1 MHLRSIGLNDE
12 QKLAEGIQSQEAE
25 KPASDESKKEE
36 APKEQPKPEE
46 QKQEQEQKEQQQPP
60 VKVIEIPAED
70 VAVLE
75 KLAGARFATE
85 VVDMFREAQT
95 AEADKRVKPVTSD
108 AVDDKYTRG
117 QIHQEVRRIFQSKV
131 DTTTDDTGAIVATAI
146 RDRRGKK
153 RGRGGAGGG
162 DGGRNRERKNTK
174 PDAEYL
180 HFTLYKDNRDTMDA
194 VSQIARMLRTK
205 PQMIG
210 YAGTKDRRAS
220 TVQRCSVRY
229 THQRSMAGL
238 NGKLWGIST
247 GDYKYCETPI
257 HLGQLLGNE
266 FAITLKNCKMVDED
280 TSKPLSERLET
291 LRTNVGAALEHMSQH
306 GWINYFGQQRFGT
319 HQIGTHEIGMLI
331 LSDKFEEAV
340 TSLLSYD
347 ADIANRAESGETAE
361 DASKRDEF
369 TRHQACMLFR
379 TGKDIDRAC
388 NLMPRRFAA
397 ECCVMRHLTRQP
409 SSKKDYVGALTHITR
424 GLRSMYLHAYQS
436 YVWNHAAS
444 TRWAKYGE
452 KVVKGDLVI
461 AENEAVPLVAGEDQD
476 GDVIINPVEDDDEA
490 PVRAR
495 ALTEEEAASG
505 RYTISDVVLPTPGY
519 EVIYP
524 DNDIGDFFGEF
535 MGREENGG
543 LDPRKMQRMRRE
555 FSLPG
560 RYRKVMNRF
569 LAKPSVEF
577 REYTDEK
584 EQMHPTDVDLIKA
597 AAGNNGEDERESKK
611 TKVEGGDEG
620 ESKEENGEAATTE
633 PAKIAAVVKFQLG
646 RSAYATVTLR
656 ELMGDLQEE

>member
-1 MHLRSIGLNDE
+1 VN
-12 QKLAEGIQSQEAE
+12 
-25 KPASDESKKEE
+25 
-36 APKEQPKPEE
+36 
-46 QKQEQEQKEQQQPP
+46 
-60 VKVIEIPAED
+60 VIEIPAED

-85 VVDMFREAQT
+85 IVEMFREAQT
-95 AEADKRVKPVTSD
+95 AEPDKRVKPIASD
-108 AVDDKYTRG
+108 EVDDKYTRG
-117 QIHQEVRRIFQSKV
+117 QIHQEVRRIFQSRI
-131 DTTTDDTGAIVATAI
+131 DTTTNDTGAIVATAI

-153 RGRGGAGGG
+153 RGRGGGGG
-162 DGGRNRERKNTK
+162 GGGGGGAKRERKDNR
-174 PDAEYL
+174 PAGEYL
-180 HFTLYKDNRDTMDA
+180 HFTLFKDNRDTMDA

-220 TVQRCSVRY
+220 TAQRCSVRY
-229 THQRSMAGL
+229 THQRGMAGL

-247 GDYKYCETPI
+247 GDYEYKGAPI
-257 HLGQLLGNE
+257 HLGDLLGNE
-266 FAITLKNCKMVDED
+266 FTITLKNCKMVDED
-280 TSKPLSERLET
+280 TSKPLSERLEA
-291 LRTNVGAALEHMSQH
+291 LRANVGVALEHMTEH

-331 LSDKFEEAV
+331 LGDKFEEAV
-340 TSLLSYD
+340 ISLLSYD
-347 ADIANRAESGETAE
+347 EEIAERAENGEQAE

-369 TRHQACMLFR
+369 ARNQACMLFCTR
-379 TGKDIDRAC
+379 KDIDRAV

-397 ECCVMRHLTRQP
+397 ECCVVRHLTRQP
-409 SSKKDYVGALTHITR
+409 SSKKDFVGALTHITR

-444 TRWAKYGE
+444 TRWVKHGE
-452 KVVKGDLVI
+452 KVVKGDLIIV
-461 AENEAVPLVAGEDQD
+461 ENEAVPLVAGQDQD

-495 ALTEEEAASG
+495 PLTEEEATSG
-505 RYTISDVVLPTPGY
+505 RYTIADIVLPTPGY

-524 DNDIGDFFGEF
+524 DNEIGQFYSDF

-569 LAKPSVEF
+569 LANPSIEF
-577 REYTDEK
+577 RAYADEK

-597 AAGNNGEDERESKK
+597 AAGENGEDARESKK
-611 TKVEGGDEG
+611 AKVDEG
-620 ESKEENGEAATTE
+620 EDSKAAAGENGEDARESKKAKVDEGEDSKAAASAKENGEAASAAE
-633 PAKIAAVVKFQLG
+633 PTKIAAVVKFQLG